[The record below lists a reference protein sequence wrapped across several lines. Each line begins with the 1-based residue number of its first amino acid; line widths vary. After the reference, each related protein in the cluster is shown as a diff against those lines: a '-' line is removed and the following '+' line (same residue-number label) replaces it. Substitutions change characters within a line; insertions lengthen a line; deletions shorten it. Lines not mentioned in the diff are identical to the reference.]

1 MSGFIKQ
8 TYIALVLAMLGIGKP
23 LATKCVS
30 MNERPC
36 MVGPTVI
43 VLNSDELHYYTLFIS
58 LGWCVRSCNAVEDPF
73 DRICVSNKIKDV
85 NLKVLDMTEGANESK
100 TLIK

>member
-73 DRICVSNKIKDV
+73 GTICVSKKIGDV
-85 NLKVLDMTEGANESK
+85 NFEVFNI
-100 TLIK
+100 IKGIN